1 MELIILCLHIGLGD
15 WTQVVWPGQ
24 EVLFYWIHLASP
36 NFYLFRFEP
45 GFYCVSCVQ
54 ELTM

>member
-1 MELIILCLHIGLGD
+1 VELIILCLHIGLGD